1 MVKRGQGRTPLITTA
16 KMSKRKV
23 PEPEILPGI
32 FYVKEIL
39 KRRKR
44 KGGVE
49 FLVSWQDYENE
60 NTWEPVKNL
69 PPEMVAAFGN
79 RRKKRKASATEEA
92 DDSQP
97 EMVASATEEMASAT
111 EEADDS
117 QPEMVAS
124 ATEDATSLQ
133 DNLVEEI
140 SKRENSKQFSKKAR
154 SRTDGQFYK
163 KGIKNLSWRNY
174 VRVFFK
180 QHPGFE
186 MQCCGKKYSIAD
198 SFITHRHRFIHHT
211 LN

>member
-97 EMVASATEEMASAT
+97 EMVASATE
-111 EEADDS
+111 
-117 QPEMVAS
+117 
-124 ATEDATSLQ
+124 DATSLQ
-133 DNLVEEI
+133 NNLIEEI
-140 SKRENSKQFSKKAR
+140 SKRKNSEQFSKRAR
-154 SRTDGQFYK
+154 RTNGQFYE
-163 KGIKNLSWRNY
+163 KGIENLSWRNY
-174 VRVFFK
+174 VRYFFK

-186 MQCCGKKYSIAD
+186 IQCCGKKYDIAD
-198 SFITHRHRFIHHT
+198 SFITHRHRIIHHT

>member
-1 MVKRGQGRTPLITTA
+1 MP
-16 KMSKRKV
+16 KRKA
-23 PEPEILPGI
+23 PEPELLPGI

-124 ATEDATSLQ
+124 ATEAATSLQ

-140 SKRENSKQFSKKAR
+140 SKRENSEQFSKRAR
-154 SRTDGQFYK
+154 RTNGQFYE
-163 KGIKNLSWRNY
+163 KGIENLSWRNY
-174 VRVFFK
+174 VRYFFK

-186 MQCCGKKYSIAD
+186 IQCCGKKYDIAD
-198 SFITHRHRFIHHT
+198 SFITHRHRIIHHT

>member
-44 KGGVE
+44 NGRVE
-49 FLVSWQDYENE
+49 LLVSWLNYENQ

-97 EMVASATEEMASAT
+97 ER
-111 EEADDS
+111 
-117 QPEMVAS
+117 VAS